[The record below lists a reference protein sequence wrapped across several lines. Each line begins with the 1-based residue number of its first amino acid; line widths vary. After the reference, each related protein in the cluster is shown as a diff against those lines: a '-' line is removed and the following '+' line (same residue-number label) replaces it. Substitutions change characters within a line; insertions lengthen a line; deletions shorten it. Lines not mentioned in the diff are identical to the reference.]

1 MKWLRN
7 FLFVLLLSC
16 SVLYAQDVSQ
26 PDTELT
32 TLSSNIKDSL
42 QNIKL
47 QSMLISEELTQ
58 VQNEL
63 KVSEEERTALQRQS
77 TELSASLMSINE
89 QLNDYYKTITIY
101 EERLR
106 RQKKILTSLSMILL
120 ALILIKI
127 LFIFLYIK
135 KIPIPRIVDILA

>member
-1 MKWLRN
+1 MKWLRS
-7 FLFVLLLSC
+7 FLFVLLLSF
-16 SVLYAQDVSQ
+16 SVLYAQDVPQ